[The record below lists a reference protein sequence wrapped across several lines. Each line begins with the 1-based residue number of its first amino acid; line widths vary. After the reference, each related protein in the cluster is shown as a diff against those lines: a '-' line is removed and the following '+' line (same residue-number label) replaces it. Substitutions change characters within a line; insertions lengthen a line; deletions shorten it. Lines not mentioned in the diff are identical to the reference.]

1 VTAASS
7 AVTALYL
14 ARPFSR
20 NALLLTEQR
29 AAVNGMMIN
38 SAMRGDA
45 LSVLARWVS
54 RAEAISEGSKLAQ
67 VREPSTHKAH
77 DG

>member
-20 NALLLTEQR
+20 NALLLTER
-29 AAVNGMMIN
+29 CAAVNGMMSN
-38 SAMRGDA
+38 SAMRCDA
-45 LSVLARWVS
+45 IRLGTV
-54 RAEAISEGSKLAQ
+54 GQ
-67 VREPSTHKAH
+67 PS
-77 DG
+77 